1 MVAQESKLPQQVIS
15 LRSQRLVSPDLHA
28 PEEVHRG
35 TLDVPDGYL
44 AGEWTLHS
52 TDRRACIWVRQLAKK
67 PVFPK
72 KPAATKKTAAPKK
85 PAPAKKP
92 APTKKPAPAK
102 KRTTKKRA

>member
-15 LRSQRLVSPDLHA
+15 LRSQRLVSPDLQT

-52 TDRRACIWVRQLAKK
+52 TDRRSCIWVRQLAKK

-92 APTKKPAPAK
+92 APTKK
-102 KRTTKKRA
+102 RTTKKRA